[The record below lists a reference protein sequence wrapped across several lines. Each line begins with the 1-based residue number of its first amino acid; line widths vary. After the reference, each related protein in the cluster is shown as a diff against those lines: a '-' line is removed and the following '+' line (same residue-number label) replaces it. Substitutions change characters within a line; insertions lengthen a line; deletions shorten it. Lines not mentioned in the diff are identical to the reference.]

1 MWGIGVEG
9 LRGRFEIL
17 DGGQGLTL
25 EFWGS
30 GFRPGMWRLG
40 LGMRLSSRL
49 ALRARGYLGLAIQPF
64 LTSWDVRQH
73 FSEHMAPSVS
83 GYRLGLEARS

>member
-1 MWGIGVEG
+1 MDE
-9 LRGRFEIL
+9 
-17 DGGQGLTL
+17 GQGLAL
-25 EFWGS
+25 EFSGS

-40 LGMRLSSRL
+40 LGMTLSSRL
-49 ALRARGYLGLAIQPF
+49 ALRAQGYLGLATQLF

-83 GYRLGLEARS
+83 GYRLGLEARSSIM